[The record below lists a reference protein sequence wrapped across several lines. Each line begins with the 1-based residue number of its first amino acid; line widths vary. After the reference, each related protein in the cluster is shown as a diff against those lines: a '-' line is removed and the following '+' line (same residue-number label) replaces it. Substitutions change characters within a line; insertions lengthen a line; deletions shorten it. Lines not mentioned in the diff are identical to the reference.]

1 MGVDRRASSSAAGA
15 RLLQACPPGPR
26 RAEKQEP
33 RTSQIRARARSGHAC
48 RHIYSLGTARP
59 LCHILSHHHLNITYH
74 NHQDLPYDIWAET
87 GGSLAHRTVAPPLA
101 RRKMHILIPALTG
114 GAVGRRADMAMHI
127 IYRQGGAAPTAGRA
141 RRRADDQDSEGIK
154 QGFSKPCIWKY
165 SAP

>member
-1 MGVDRRASSSAAGA
+1 MGVDRSASSSAAGA
-15 RLLQACPPGPR
+15 RLLQACPPGPQ
-26 RAEKQEP
+26 RAAKREP

-114 GAVGRRADMAMHI
+114 GAVGRRANAAMHI
-127 IYRQGGAAPTAGRA
+127 VYILGTIGGGRP
-141 RRRADDQDSEGIK
+141 RRRRR
-154 QGFSKPCIWKY
+154 
-165 SAP
+165 